1 MAQKIKITRQSRY
14 APLRYEAT
22 RPYAVQLGR
31 LFNSHASGKP
41 AEKRM
46 NFISTQLM
54 PLVKAAVERL
64 GKADGPGAGQ
74 AEIGNIQIFGGYL
87 SSGRIIF
94 DVRNE
99 LSRSLL
105 VTDAQDVPC
114 NALTFPCEAFYIH
127 FGYGTG
133 LSDKGLEIEGV
144 FVQHLL
150 ATPDEPSRLMVD
162 LVPVGYFSARNF
174 WTLPM
179 GEALTGISIELSNPN
194 EPLVDALDRAI
205 SDVVKRNK
213 EMLAQYA
220 EFEHS
225 LSEQYGQVVKVP
237 TPIDDLEDK
246 RDLLRR
252 ALQLTTNTLFYL
264 AAEPDD
270 IYEDWDS
277 EAPVDLIQQTHSE
290 KFGTRKT
297 AENTLS
303 SKGYMKVR
311 YVGSQYAKSSS
322 AKEISDAFSSGRTVQ
337 THFRR
342 GHFRRQPH
350 GPENSLRKTVFIAPV
365 VVNAG
370 QGELQGRIYEVGAT

>member
-1 MAQKIKITRQSRY
+1 
-14 APLRYEAT
+14 
-22 RPYAVQLGR
+22 
-31 LFNSHASGKP
+31 
-41 AEKRM
+41 
-46 NFISTQLM
+46 
-54 PLVKAAVERL
+54 
-64 GKADGPGAGQ
+64 
-74 AEIGNIQIFGGYL
+74 
-87 SSGRIIF
+87 
-94 DVRNE
+94 
-99 LSRSLL
+99 
-105 VTDAQDVPC
+105 
-114 NALTFPCEAFYIH
+114 
-127 FGYGTG
+127 
-133 LSDKGLEIEGV
+133 
-144 FVQHLL
+144 
-150 ATPDEPSRLMVD
+150 
-162 LVPVGYFSARNF
+162 
-174 WTLPM
+174 
-179 GEALTGISIELSNPN
+179 
-194 EPLVDALDRAI
+194 
-205 SDVVKRNK
+205 
-213 EMLAQYA
+213 
-220 EFEHS
+220 
-225 LSEQYGQVVKVP
+225 
-237 TPIDDLEDK
+237 
-246 RDLLRR
+246 
-252 ALQLTTNTLFYL
+252 LFYL